1 MTKSRILIG
10 LGIILAIAAVGAAF
24 YFGFRTNT
32 PDQKPAVVKPNTV
45 PVTRGTVKDTVTG
58 PGTLNPTQQ
67 TGIVSVVNGR
77 LSDLNVKAGDP
88 VKKGQVLARIGGR
101 EKFAA
106 AVAEA
111 KLKVSQA
118 RQNIDDLTSG
128 APLATAQAQKALK
141 EAEKAAADAKK
152 ARQALNYPRAG
163 QTTIQAREADYN
175 QALTDVALAQDSYD
189 KVANLPAEDYRRNSA
204 LQVLVEAQK
213 RRDSTLATLNW
224 LQGKPN
230 ATDFSDADIKSQI
243 ADAAL
248 SKAQADWARVQNGAD
263 ALKLEAANL
272 SLQNAEAQLA
282 EAEADL
288 NNLDLTAPFDGV
300 VIAVKSRQGDWVTA
314 GFEIMT
320 LTAPSSLEVQAT
332 VVEEDFPLVKVGQK
346 VDLYFD
352 ARPDITLTGKVAR
365 IIPQRTAGDRAL
377 YPVYIS
383 LDETSS
389 GLVQGMTVDA
399 SINIDSRA
407 NVLTLPRS
415 LVKARSD
422 GTAKVEVWSNGIR
435 ETREIKIG
443 LRGDQAVEILDGL
456 AEGEEVVA
464 K

>member
-77 LSDLNVKAGDP
+77 LSELNVKAGDP

-300 VIAVKSRQGDWVTA
+300 VIAVKA
-314 GFEIMT
+314 
-320 LTAPSSLEVQAT
+320 
-332 VVEEDFPLVKVGQK
+332 
-346 VDLYFD
+346 
-352 ARPDITLTGKVAR
+352 
-365 IIPQRTAGDRAL
+365 DRA
-377 YPVYIS
+377 
-383 LDETSS
+383 
-389 GLVQGMTVDA
+389 
-399 SINIDSRA
+399 
-407 NVLTLPRS
+407 
-415 LVKARSD
+415 
-422 GTAKVEVWSNGIR
+422 
-435 ETREIKIG
+435 IG
-443 LRGDQAVEILDGL
+443 
-456 AEGEEVVA
+456 
-464 K
+464 